1 MNDTHDVSDRNPLEQ
16 PELARKAAVTT
27 VRASAMGLVPREE
40 AMASQDL
47 ASLRRV
53 LARIGEA
60 GIGTAVV
67 KEAAVTY
74 EADRLLALLDEVD
87 EALAQS
93 PVPARE
99 WPELER
105 VLDPPL
111 LARLLGI
118 SASSLRRYGSGARHT
133 PDDVAARLH
142 FLALVVGDLA
152 GSYNEVGIRRW
163 FERPR
168 SLLGG
173 EPPAKRLE
181 GDWDPDDE
189 GPARVRALAAA
200 LLSSP
205 AT

>member
-1 MNDTHDVSDRNPLEQ
+1 
-16 PELARKAAVTT
+16 
-27 VRASAMGLVPREE
+27 
-40 AMASQDL
+40 
-47 ASLRRV
+47 
-53 LARIGEA
+53 
-60 GIGTAVV
+60 
-67 KEAAVTY
+67 
-74 EADRLLALLDEVD
+74 
-87 EALAQS
+87 
-93 PVPARE
+93 
-99 WPELER
+99 
-105 VLDPPL
+105 
-111 LARLLGI
+111 
-118 SASSLRRYGSGARHT
+118 
-133 PDDVAARLH
+133 VAARLH